1 MALLLSL
8 RSSRRFT
15 PLLISPSIMEDLKV
29 EEIAEL
35 GGGGGGCG
43 GGVGGG
49 LNGLPLTALVDC

>member
-1 MALLLSL
+1 
-8 RSSRRFT
+8 
-15 PLLISPSIMEDLKV
+15 MEDLKV